1 MMFLE
6 NLDKKLFNLQ
16 WSPIPMES
24 LSKGTESSTTTGN
37 VVSQTLTEALAY
49 LLFGEKGESL

>member
-1 MMFLE
+1 
-6 NLDKKLFNLQ
+6 
-16 WSPIPMES
+16 MES
-24 LSKGTESSTTTGN
+24 LSKGTESSTITGN